1 MEGDLEMEDDN
12 LIFSVEDYRPAT
24 TLARLVSAADMHT
37 HYDEEPLPQGS
48 KEEGHEAISN
58 ISSPGGARSRSFSAS
73 WRQSLSLTRSSP
85 PPAATTTTTVTTT
98 PPPSPATPSRAV
110 PIRSSAA
117 STAARRLQLFQ
128 SAPGDAL
135 WGATAGS
142 LDESSADPDTRVG
155 VMYRSA
161 ESSATAATGAGA
173 QPRPRSASKIIDFAL
188 AQVVAPSSTTLGG
201 AFPQLSTSFD
211 SEFDLNTEMMAHKGA
226 FRDALTL
233 RDEQLLMRLKQKQ
246 RELKQMEAALLKKQE
261 EYLLIKVQR

>member
-1 MEGDLEMEDDN
+1 
-12 LIFSVEDYRPAT
+12 
-24 TLARLVSAADMHT
+24 
-37 HYDEEPLPQGS
+37 
-48 KEEGHEAISN
+48 
-58 ISSPGGARSRSFSAS
+58 
-73 WRQSLSLTRSSP
+73 
-85 PPAATTTTTVTTT
+85 
-98 PPPSPATPSRAV
+98 
-110 PIRSSAA
+110 
-117 STAARRLQLFQ
+117 
-128 SAPGDAL
+128 
-135 WGATAGS
+135 
-142 LDESSADPDTRVG
+142 
-155 VMYRSA
+155 MYRSA

-261 EYLLIKVQR
+261 EYLLIKVHALIAVLASTSASGVSFVLTRSLCAVIVILACLVVSWTRNTERARGAQEEAT